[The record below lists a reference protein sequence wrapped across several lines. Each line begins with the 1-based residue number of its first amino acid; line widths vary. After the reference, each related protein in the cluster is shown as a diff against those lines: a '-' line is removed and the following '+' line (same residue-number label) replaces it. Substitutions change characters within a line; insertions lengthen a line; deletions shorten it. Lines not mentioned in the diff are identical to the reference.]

1 MGVLPKAARY
11 GEVPNALFTEVR
23 KLHKAKGTIVS
34 HERGNEEAS
43 FEMMVFRV
51 AFERLKRPED

>member
-11 GEVPNALFTEVR
+11 GEVPKVSLTEVR
-23 KLHKAKGTIVS
+23 KLHNAKGAIVS

-43 FEMMVFRV
+43 FEMMVLRE
-51 AFERLKRPED
+51 AFVRSTRP